1 MNTQRKIIPA
11 ILLFLSLPFYF
22 IGIFSL
28 HTDRGIKL
36 VGSMR
41 FWYIGLT
48 GDYSPYQQY
57 FYTKLANFI
66 NAVVILFILS
76 IVFMTVYLLIIFC
89 AKKISTQKRL
99 ASLLLAFDMLSFG
112 CYLSGIIFELLF
124 YSNKFHACYVIQGE
138 GRLGYGILVGVLLH
152 IASFVF
158 NYINYLEY
166 VFNPYLFAK
175 RCKKDVSAVNIDNKP
190 KAVQTVQNIE
200 KTIAMPNKELKYYLI
215 CDRGDFAGG
224 KVELKNDREIK
235 IGKDPRYCAF
245 VISKKYKKVSRV
257 HCGVLRKGRTFYVID
272 YSTNGTFFN
281 AGDQRMQTG
290 GVLNKIN
297 TDQMFNLA
305 RTDNEFYC
313 KIEID

>member
-89 AKKISTQKRL
+89 AKKSAHKSAL
-99 ASLLLAFDMLSFG
+99 HHCCLLLI
-112 CYLSGIIFELLF
+112 CC
-124 YSNKFHACYVIQGE
+124 H
-138 GRLGYGILVGVLLH
+138 
-152 IASFVF
+152 
-158 NYINYLEY
+158 
-166 VFNPYLFAK
+166 
-175 RCKKDVSAVNIDNKP
+175 SAVIYRELYLNCCFIQIGFMRAMLF
-190 KAVQTVQNIE
+190 KA
-200 KTIAMPNKELKYYLI
+200 
-215 CDRGDFAGG
+215 
-224 KVELKNDREIK
+224 KV
-235 IGKDPRYCAF
+235 
-245 VISKKYKKVSRV
+245 V
-257 HCGVLRKGRTFYVID
+257 
-272 YSTNGTFFN
+272 
-281 AGDQRMQTG
+281 
-290 GVLNKIN
+290 
-297 TDQMFNLA
+297 
-305 RTDNEFYC
+305 
-313 KIEID
+313 